1 MPSSR
6 IFSGIQPSG
15 ELHIGN
21 YLGAV
26 KNWVAL
32 QRQYESFFC
41 IVDYHAITIAYEPED
56 LRRRTRDM
64 AISLLASGIDPS
76 ACTLFVQS
84 AVPEHTELAWIF
96 NTVTPLGELE
106 RQTQFKDKSTRQESI
121 LAGILNYP
129 VLQAADILLYKADL
143 VPVGEDQV
151 QHLELSREIARRW
164 NTKFSPGY
172 AVKTAEAEMKRA
184 EATSPETGMPAGPS
198 ADTARVEGFFPEPQP
213 LLTPTR
219 RIMGLDGK
227 AKMSKSL
234 GNTVGLL
241 EDPQDMWEKLRPAV
255 TDPARVRRTDPGTPE
270 VCNIYHLHKAF
281 SPPETV
287 DHVAVQCRTAGW
299 GCIDC
304 KKVLFES
311 MNRELAPIRQ
321 RASEISANE
330 RGISELLLQ
339 GAEKARAIAQETV
352 RETKELMGLA

>member
-41 IVDYHAITIAYEPED
+41 IVDYHAITVPYEPED

-64 AISLLASGIDPS
+64 AISLIASGIDPS

-106 RQTQFKDKSTRQESI
+106 RQTQFKDKSSRQESI
-121 LAGILNYP
+121 MAGILNYP
-129 VLQAADILLYKADL
+129 VLQAADILLYKAGL

-172 AVKTAEAEMKRA
+172 AVKTAEAEIKRA

-198 ADTARVEGFFPEPQP
+198 ADTAQVEGFFPEPKP

-219 RIMGLDGK
+219 RITWEHHRSSRGPEGD
-227 AKMSKSL
+227 L
-234 GNTVGLL
+234 G
-241 EDPQDMWEKLRPAV
+241 EAS
-255 TDPARVRRTDPGTPE
+255 ARG
-270 VCNIYHLHKAF
+270 N
-281 SPPETV
+281 
-287 DHVAVQCRTAGW
+287 
-299 GCIDC
+299 
-304 KKVLFES
+304 
-311 MNRELAPIRQ
+311 
-321 RASEISANE
+321 
-330 RGISELLLQ
+330 
-339 GAEKARAIAQETV
+339 
-352 RETKELMGLA
+352 